1 MLTTFISLFSIF
13 ALAALLAG
21 TFFLA
26 KLAMQQET
34 KAVKVPVRVQNQNPP
49 MDKNDE
55 IQSSSKKRKEHPVD
69 MLANKTKQNY

>member
-34 KAVKVPVRVQNQNPP
+34 RAVKVPVRAQNQNPRIHS
-49 MDKNDE
+49 D
-55 IQSSSKKRKEHPVD
+55 RR
-69 MLANKTKQNY
+69 